1 MEQKWWKEA
10 IVYQIYPRS
19 FKDSNGDGIGDLPG
33 IIQKLDYL
41 EDLGINAIWL
51 CPVYKSPNDD
61 NGYDISNYQDIM
73 DDFGTM
79 KDMERLLAEIHR
91 RDMKLIMDLVLNHT
105 SDEHPWFIESRS
117 SLDNPY
123 RDFYIWRKG
132 KNGLPPNNWGSVFGG
147 SAWEYDEKTEEYY
160 LHLFSK
166 KQPDLNWENPRAREE
181 TYKMM
186 KWWLDKGIDGFRMDT
201 VNMFSKVPGL
211 PDGKIIK
218 GYKYG
223 DGGSCFLN
231 GPRIHE
237 YLQEMNKKVLSK
249 YDIMT
254 VGETPGTT
262 PEIAAFYVNRDRHEL
277 DMVFH
282 FELMEIDH
290 DPINKWKPKEWEL
303 TELKKIF
310 TKWYEGL
317 KEKGWNSLFMNNHDQ
332 PRMVSRFGDDKKYRV
347 ESAKMLATLLYTLP
361 GTPYLYQGEE
371 IGMTNVAFD
380 NIEDYRDIETLN
392 FYREMTKKSL
402 PKEKIME
409 AIYRISRDNAR
420 TPMQWDDSPYAGFTT
435 GTPWIKVNPN
445 YPEINATHDLK
456 NSNSIFY
463 YYQKII
469 RLRKENLIMIYGD
482 YQLILEDDEHIYSY
496 LRTLNKDRLL
506 IILNF
511 FSSQTIFNLPA
522 NIGYQDKKLLISN
535 YDIEKDEDIKR
546 IYLRPYE
553 ARVYKLVDSE

>member
-10 IVYQIYPRS
+10 VVYQIYPRS

-41 EDLGINAIWL
+41 KNLGVNVIWL

-61 NGYDISNYQDIM
+61 NGYDISDYQDIM
-73 DDFGTM
+73 DEFGDM
-79 KDMERLLAEIHR
+79 NDMENLLRETHK
-91 RDMKLIMDLVLNHT
+91 RDMKLIMDLVVNHT

-117 SLDNPY
+117 SSDNLY

-132 KNGLPPNNWGSVFGG
+132 KNGSPPNNWGSVFGG
-147 SAWEYDEKTEEYY
+147 SAWKYDKTTDEYY

-166 KQPDLNWENPRAREE
+166 KQPDLNWENPRVREE
-181 TYKMM
+181 IYKMM

-201 VNMFSKVPGL
+201 VNLFSKVPNL
-211 PDGKIIK
+211 PDGKIIE

-223 DGGSCFLN
+223 DGSPYFLN
-231 GPRIHE
+231 GPHIHE

-249 YDIMT
+249 YNIMT
-254 VGETPGTT
+254 VGETPGT
-262 PEIAAFYVNRDRHEL
+262 PPQIAAKYVNRDRHEL
-277 DMVFH
+277 DMVFN

-290 DPINKWKPKEWEL
+290 DPINKWKPKEWKL

-310 TKWYEGL
+310 TKWYESS
-317 KEKGWNSLFMNNHDQ
+317 KEKGWNSLYMNNHDQ
-332 PRMVSRFGDDKKYRV
+332 PRMVSRFASDKKYRM
-347 ESAKMLATLLYTLP
+347 ESAKMLATLLYTLS

-371 IGMTNVAFD
+371 VGMTNVAFD
-380 NIEDYRDIETLN
+380 NIENYRDIETLN
-392 FYREMTKKSL
+392 FYREMTKKGH
-402 PKEKIME
+402 PKEKITE

-420 TPMQWDDSPYAGFTT
+420 TLMQWDDSPCAGFTT
-435 GTPWIKVNPN
+435 GIPWIKVNSN
-445 YPEINATHDLK
+445 YPEINVAHNLK
-456 NSNSIFY
+456 DSNSIFH

-496 LRTLNKDRLL
+496 LRTLNQERLL

-511 FSSQTIFNLPA
+511 FSSQTIFNLPE
-522 NIGYQDKKLLISN
+522 NINYQEKELLISN
-535 YDIEKDEDIKR
+535 YNVEEKGDIKR
-546 IYLRPYE
+546 IYLQPYE